1 VLGGVDN
8 TKASNNKQR
17 FNFMKFVFGKFK
29 KAETTNTSDTQ
40 NQTQL
45 DTQQSMPWDTT
56 QNQTQLDTQKPT
68 SLVVENNQTPDVNFD
83 TLKFQD
89 KDPIPTNIKF
99 YKIFG
104 LGCDISIERN
114 FQAALSYQNAKKYIS
129 EQKKIAKMVKCN
141 TDDVTIVCN
150 SFIDPISN
158 IISLWFSKMLTYGLL
173 SKNLNNLENTN
184 EFKNLLNSVTF
195 YLNKGSLDND
205 NIKKVYVHGHSFG
218 GAMANQL
225 AIVLQNKANLDK
237 DFMEKMKSKLVIR
250 TFGSIFIPPFNS
262 IKDVNI
268 TNYLA
273 LNDVAQRLNFQT
285 EPKPNEI
292 TKPYNTG
299 ISIVEQKTFLI
310 NDKEIINK
318 SIGEEIGWEKVEKH
332 NNILVKTN
340 ISETY
345 LIKRNFSFY
354 KIIKK
359 EDLNNDDKSIIK
371 NLNSKNFKKITFEYS
386 YNTASNFYIKI
397 KPKENNDSVVWID
410 HYAYSDYKTRGINE
424 LFSKNAPYQERGWDI
439 NIPGNNYEW
448 RIHTAYGELERKLMR
463 DETPV
468 YVT

>member
-8 TKASNNKQR
+8 TKPSNNKQR

-29 KAETTNTSDTQ
+29 KAETTNTSVETTNLSDTQKPTPWDTTQ
-40 NQTQL
+40 NQTQF
-45 DTQQSMPWDTT
+45 DTQKPTPWDTT

-68 SLVVENNQTPDVNFD
+68 SLVVENNQTPDEAGFIY
-83 TLKFQD
+83 

-104 LGCDISIERN
+104 LGCENNIERN

-129 EQKKIAKMVKCN
+129 EQKEIAKLVKCN

-205 NIKKVYVHGHSFG
+205 NIKNVYVHGDSFG

-250 TFGSIFIPPFNS
+250 TFGSIFIPPFDS

-268 TNYLA
+268 TNCLA

-292 TKPYNTG
+292 TEPYNTG
-299 ISIVEQKTFLI
+299 TVEYRYY
-310 NDKEIINK
+310 
-318 SIGEEIGWEKVEKH
+318 IGPVEY
-332 NNILVKTN
+332 ID
-340 ISETY
+340 Y
-345 LIKRNFSFY
+345 MG
-354 KIIKK
+354 
-359 EDLNNDDKSIIK
+359 
-371 NLNSKNFKKITFEYS
+371 
-386 YNTASNFYIKI
+386 SNFYIKF
-397 KPKENNDSVVWID
+397 KQKENNDSVVWID
-410 HYAYSDYKTRGINE
+410 HYKDRDYKTRGIDKS
-424 LFSKNAPYQERGWDI
+424 FSENAPYQERGWDI

>member
-8 TKASNNKQR
+8 TKPSNNKQR

-29 KAETTNTSDTQ
+29 KAETTNTSVETTNLSDTQ
-40 NQTQL
+40 KPT
-45 DTQQSMPWDTT
+45 PWDTT

-114 FQAALSYQNAKKYIS
+114 FQAASSYKNAKKLIS
-129 EQKKIAKMVKCN
+129 EQKEIAKLVKCN

-205 NIKKVYVHGHSFG
+205 NIKKVYVHGDSFG

-250 TFGSIFIPPFNS
+250 TFGSIFIPPFDS

-292 TKPYNTG
+292 TEKYNTG
-299 ISIVEQKTFLI
+299 TVEYRYY
-310 NDKEIINK
+310 
-318 SIGEEIGWEKVEKH
+318 IGPVEY
-332 NNILVKTN
+332 ID
-340 ISETY
+340 Y
-345 LIKRNFSFY
+345 MG
-354 KIIKK
+354 
-359 EDLNNDDKSIIK
+359 
-371 NLNSKNFKKITFEYS
+371 
-386 YNTASNFYIKI
+386 SNFFIKI
-397 KPKENNDSVVWID
+397 KKPKGEKDSVVWID
-410 HYAYSDYKTRGINE
+410 HYKDRDYNTRGINE